1 MYPLLQTIYF
11 RGKDSGKFANMPMRN
26 NVFYFLALAAV
37 ACMVSQVQPA
47 SAKCTPNP
55 TPGPYG
61 YYGDLWC
68 NSDTKQAAPKRSR
81 NRARGAKRRS
91 EPSSTRQVK
100 THKARTRRKEAKEA
114 KDEIRQQARKEA
126 QEEAERKAEERLRA
140 EDEIRQQ
147 ARKEAQED
155 EARKAEERLRAAV
168 DRRSADQ
175 LESDLIG
182 PEAGVLPPGRRVAF
196 VVGINSYKDLPPQ
209 NQLQRAV
216 GDAKLMR
223 AAFRKLGFEVI
234 PVSDDVTRR
243 EFAQAWQ
250 RYLKAIEPGSTAAFF
265 FAGHGVQL
273 QGANYL
279 LPSDVPAIQVDSP
292 ELLKL
297 EALNFTQLYSD
308 ILARKPKVSFL
319 ILDACRDNPFA
330 QHYGRTVGGTRGLTT
345 VKPIEGSFVLYSAN
359 ADEEALDRLPDDPP
373 DEENSV
379 FTRTL
384 VPVLL
389 KPGVPLQEAAR
400 RVRRRVAE
408 LARRVGHK
416 QWPSYYD
423 GLTGNVYLA
432 GLGERAAGAEGPA
445 E

>member
-1 MYPLLQTIYF
+1 
-11 RGKDSGKFANMPMRN
+11 MPMRQN
-26 NVFYFLALAAV
+26 NFYILILAAV
-37 ACMVSQVQPA
+37 ACMVIQVQPTA
-47 SAKCTPNP
+47 AKCTPHP

-68 NSDTKQAAPKRSR
+68 NSDTKEAAPKRSR
-81 NRARGAKRRS
+81 NRARDAARKSG
-91 EPSSTRQVK
+91 PSSTREVK
-100 THKARTRRKEAKEA
+100 SHKTTPRGQEARE
-114 KDEIRQQARKEA
+114 EIRRQERMEA
-126 QEEAERKAEERLRA
+126 QEEEARKAEQRLRA

-147 ARKEAQED
+147 ARKEAQE
-155 EARKAEERLRAAV
+155 EARKTEERLRAEI
-168 DRRSADQ
+168 DRRSVDQ
-175 LESDLIG
+175 LEAATAAPAAESEIIE

-196 VVGINSYKDLPPQ
+196 VVGINTYKELPPQ

-234 PVSDDVTRR
+234 PVADDVTRR
-243 EFAQAWQ
+243 EFAKAWQ
-250 RYLKAIEPGSTAAFF
+250 TYLKAIEPGSTAAFF

-273 QGANYL
+273 QGANFL

-297 EALNFTQLYSD
+297 EALNFTELYSD

-330 QHYGRTVGGTRGLTT
+330 QHYGRSVGGARGLTT

-359 ADEEALDRLPDDPP
+359 ADEEALDRLPDDAPG
-373 DEENSV
+373 EENSV

-389 KPGVPLQEAAR
+389 KPGVPLQEVAR
-400 RVRRRVAE
+400 HVRRRVAE

-423 GLTGNVYLA
+423 GLTGNVFLA
-432 GLGERAAGAEGPA
+432 GVSEQATTEGTA
-445 E
+445 Q

>member
-1 MYPLLQTIYF
+1 
-11 RGKDSGKFANMPMRN
+11 MPMRDN
-26 NVFYFLALAAV
+26 NFCILILAAV
-37 ACMVSQVQPA
+37 ACLVSQVQA
-47 SAKCTPNP
+47 SAAKCTPHP

-68 NSDTKQAAPKRSR
+68 NSDTKDAAPKRSR
-81 NRARGAKRRS
+81 NRDRGAARKS
-91 EPSSTRQVK
+91 KPSSTRQVE
-100 THKARTRRKEAKEA
+100 THKTTTRRKEAKE
-114 KDEIRQQARKEA
+114 EIRQQEPKKE
-126 QEEAERKAEERLRA
+126 QEEARKTEDRLPT
-140 EDEIRQQ
+140 EVE
-147 ARKEAQED
+147 
-155 EARKAEERLRAAV
+155 
-168 DRRSADQ
+168 RRSADQ
-175 LESDLIG
+175 REAVTAIPADESDIIG
-182 PEAGVLPPGRRVAF
+182 AEAGILPPGRRVAF
-196 VVGINSYKDLPPQ
+196 VVGINTYKDLPPQ

-250 RYLKAIEPGSTAAFF
+250 KYLKAIEPGSTAAFF

-297 EALNFTQLYSD
+297 EALDFTQLYSD

-330 QHYGRTVGGTRGLTT
+330 QRYGRSVGGMRGLTT

-359 ADEEALDRLPDDPP
+359 ADEQALDRLPDDPP

-389 KPGVPLQEAAR
+389 KPGVALQEVAR

-408 LARRVGHK
+408 LAKRVGHK

-432 GLGERAAGAEGPA
+432 GVSEPAATAEGTAPEETA
-445 E
+445 R

>member
-1 MYPLLQTIYF
+1 
-11 RGKDSGKFANMPMRN
+11 MRDN
-26 NVFYFLALAAV
+26 NFCILILAAV
-37 ACMVSQVQPA
+37 ACLVSQVQPSA
-47 SAKCTPNP
+47 AKCTPHP

-68 NSDTKQAAPKRSR
+68 NSDTKNAAPKRSR
-81 NRARGAKRRS
+81 HRDRGAARKS
-91 EPSSTRQVK
+91 KPSSTRQVE
-100 THKARTRRKEAKEA
+100 THKTTTRRKEAKE
-114 KDEIRQQARKEA
+114 EIRQQEPKKE
-126 QEEAERKAEERLRA
+126 QEEARKTEDRLPT
-140 EDEIRQQ
+140 EVE
-147 ARKEAQED
+147 
-155 EARKAEERLRAAV
+155 
-168 DRRSADQ
+168 RRSADQ
-175 LESDLIG
+175 REAVTAIPADESDIIG
-182 PEAGVLPPGRRVAF
+182 AEAGILPPGRRVAF
-196 VVGINSYKDLPPQ
+196 VVGINTYKDLPPQ

-250 RYLKAIEPGSTAAFF
+250 KYLKAIEPGSTAAFF

-279 LPSDVPAIQVDSP
+279 LPSDIPAIQVDSP

-297 EALNFTQLYSD
+297 EALDFTQLYSD

-330 QHYGRTVGGTRGLTT
+330 QRYGRSVGGVRGLTT

-359 ADEEALDRLPDDPP
+359 ADEQALDRLPDDPP
-373 DEENSV
+373 DAENSV

-389 KPGVPLQEAAR
+389 KPGVALQEVAR

-408 LARRVGHK
+408 LAKRVGHK

-432 GLGERAAGAEGPA
+432 GVSEPAATAEGTAPEETA
-445 E
+445 R